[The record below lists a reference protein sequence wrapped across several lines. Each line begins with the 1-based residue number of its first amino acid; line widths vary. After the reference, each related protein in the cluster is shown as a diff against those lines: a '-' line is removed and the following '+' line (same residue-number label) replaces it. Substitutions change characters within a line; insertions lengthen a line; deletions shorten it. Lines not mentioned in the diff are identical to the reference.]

1 MAQHVRSGGLWTTL
15 SISGDRIN
23 DADLAALLTRVN
35 AKASLREL
43 KLRCKNLT
51 GTGLAP
57 LTRGIYNSR
66 GDRSALLSCSRVFR
80 RGVSAE
86 ILASTYAQLRQRPA
100 PLPDSSARGGDVYI
114 RPAWMESNS
123 TAR

>member
-51 GTGLAP
+51 GTRSGS
-57 LTRGIYNSR
+57 TRGIYNSR